1 MEEQKK
7 TRNQQKHNQQCKQK
21 KYHKAYR
28 EGSPPAASNQL
39 KNILLKT
46 SRRELILVPAL
57 SNTLCGCHRYHKFLY
72 VLEQKILKSLS
83 TIFIIQSW
91 DAGFIRERCNEY
103 IYLFFVL
110 FL

>member
-72 VLEQKILKSLS
+72 VHEQKILKSLS
-83 TIFIIQSW
+83 TFHNTKLGCW
-91 DAGFIRERCNEY
+91 VIRERCHEY
-103 IYLFFVL
+103 LYIFFVF